1 LAACTNSQP
10 AFELASKQWA
20 VLNELCNV
28 EKSCMKVFNKISFFL
43 FFTFC
48 VSVSAYCQE
57 KINWK
62 KVSVLVYTKNGKGY
76 VHDNIPSAVGCM
88 QQFGKQYGFRVDT
101 SSNPSVMTENNLK
114 QYTLLIFPSTNN
126 DVFDSDVQ
134 RLAFRHYI
142 EAGGGF
148 MGIHSVTGTERNWK
162 WFKMM
167 LGGTFSWHA
176 KFQKFKVK
184 VIDPA
189 HASMQGLPKEWEK
202 EDECYFAKEL
212 YPGPKVLMAHD
223 ITSLNTTDSAQKNN
237 IIKNAGGYVE
247 LYPAAWSYDF
257 DGGHTWCTVLGHD
270 KKDYS
275 DPVFMQHLL
284 QGLRYVAGQVVS
296 VDYKKA
302 YAESWDTPV
311 RY

>member
-1 LAACTNSQP
+1 MKIYTAIITGIFLIS
-10 AFELASKQWA
+10 L
-20 VLNELCNV
+20 VNV
-28 EKSCMKVFNKISFFL
+28 FAKDDV
-43 FFTFC
+43 
-48 VSVSAYCQE
+48 
-57 KINWK
+57 NWK
-62 KVSVLVYTKNGKGY
+62 KVKVLVYTKNGKGY
-76 VHDNIPSAVGCM
+76 VHENIPYAAGSILKL
-88 QQFGKQYGFRVDT
+88 GKEYGFKVDT
-101 SSNPSVMTENNLK
+101 SSNPLVMTEENLK

-126 DVFDSDVQ
+126 DVFDTDGQ

-148 MGIHSVTGTERNWK
+148 VGIHSVTGTERNWK

-176 KFQKFKVK
+176 KFQKFEVK

-189 HASMQGLPKEWEK
+189 HPSMQGLPKIWER

-212 YPGPKVLMAHD
+212 YPGPKSLLAHD
-223 ITSLNTTDSAQKNN
+223 ITSLNTSDTTQKNL
-237 IIKNAGGYVE
+237 IIKNAGGYAE
-247 LYPAAWSYDF
+247 LYPAAWAYDF

-275 DPVFMQHLL
+275 DPVYVQHIF
-284 QGLRYVAGQVVS
+284 QGIRFVASQVKTI
-296 VDYKKA
+296 DYNKG
-302 YAESWDTPV
+302 YADNRDTPV